1 MIKHH
6 PTSNVLSG
14 FVAGDLPA
22 SVAII
27 VASHVELCS
36 DCAKHVQQLTEQ
48 AAMQAFDINEE
59 DSWLN
64 QQVQLTE
71 AQFINH
77 TPSSDEHGATTQ
89 RQLTSETGGDWD
101 SVSMIDAITASPAQ
115 VKSAVAQTVTEIE
128 VAGQRISLPRAM
140 KSIGLR
146 EWQGLGKLSR
156 ARLAL
161 DDDELRASLLHI
173 DKGGSVPCHT
183 HKGFEITLLLQG
195 SFDDEMGHYAAGD
208 FIWLDGE
215 HTHQPITQEGCVC
228 LTVSSNAI
236 HFTQGMSQLLN
247 PIGRFIY

>member
-27 VASHVELCS
+27 VASHVELCRE
-36 DCAKHVQQLTEQ
+36 CANHVQQLTEQ
-48 AAMQAFDINEE
+48 AAMQAFDMTA
-59 DSWLN
+59 DDDWLN
-64 QQVQLTE
+64 HQVQLGDTSP
-71 AQFINH
+71 QHINDIDH
-77 TPSSDEHGATTQ
+77 DGIESNDMELAC
-89 RQLTSETGGDWD
+89 D
-101 SVSMIDAITASPAQ
+101 SRAMIDAITASPAQ

-195 SFDDEMGHYAAGD
+195 SFDDEMGHYTAGD
-208 FIWLDGE
+208 FIWLDGD

-228 LTVSSNAI
+228 LTVSSDAI